1 MKRTYNDL
9 MFKNTFE
16 HEYTWLNGFLRN
28 VRRFPNQKALIDVEK
43 KKEWTYSQLNIEANK
58 LANALQKSKIKMKSN
73 YMMSSL
79 LKRMTEE

>member
-43 KKEWTYSQLNIEANK
+43 KKERTYSQRNIEANK
-58 LANALQKSKIKMKSN
+58 LANALLKSKIKKN
-73 YMMSSL
+73 F
-79 LKRMTEE
+79 